1 MICNTSGIEKNIKS
15 KDVELVLRTS
25 FTKES
30 FKRTNLFKSLSEY
43 EKSYGLNFLVGRNI
57 Y

>member
-25 FTKES
+25 FTLES
-30 FKRTNLFKSLSEY
+30 FKNTTLFKSLEEY
-43 EKSYGLNFLVGRNI
+43 ENDNHLNFLAR
-57 Y
+57 

>member
-15 KDVELVLRTS
+15 KDVELVLRAS
-25 FTKES
+25 FTLES

-43 EKSYGLNFLVGRNI
+43 EKSYGLNFLVS
-57 Y
+57 